1 VSLQR
6 DLSLIVG
13 FASSLWLTGAA
24 SGAWAQAAA
33 PAPATAAADKSD
45 GDGVA
50 PVQERVRRLP
60 LWSEQA
66 RARGV
71 VLPPTFG
78 IGVVAVRDR
87 QGVFGDSL
95 LVSVAKGE
103 PPPADVELVSVP
115 SVSFDNVGSTDSVQV
130 KGDLWLLPFLNL
142 FVSLGKVEGDIAID
156 VVIDVDDLL
165 GPPACRPAE
174 PCGIKHLFFNSP
186 LDNTIVT
193 LGGTAAYGSERWF
206 AAATLSRTV
215 SIADKDRSDV
225 STSNFGVRV
234 GPRLRVGNRFQVDPY
249 VTVNW
254 FKLDTRVQGTTGLPG
269 AFPDG
274 DDLSVRYDAHV
285 ENVDDYSLGV
295 GVNAGL
301 DSGLALQAEYGY
313 APHGERF
320 LLTIVQR
327 F

>member
-1 VSLQR
+1 MPLQR

-13 FASSLWLTGAA
+13 VAASLWLTGAA
-24 SGAWAQAAA
+24 SGAWAQA
-33 PAPATAAADKSD
+33 PAPALAPAASDESD
-45 GDGVA
+45 GDSFA
-50 PVQERVRRLP
+50 PVQEPVRRLP
-60 LWSEQA
+60 LWSEKA

-87 QGVFGDSL
+87 QGVFGSSL
-95 LVSVAKGE
+95 NVSVAKGE
-103 PPPADVELVSVP
+103 PPPEDVELVSVP

-130 KGDLWLLPFLNL
+130 KADFWLLPFLNL
-142 FVSLGKVEGDIAID
+142 FVSAGKVEGDIAID

-165 GPPACRPAE
+165 GPPVCRPAE

-193 LGGTAAYGSERWF
+193 VGGTAAYGSGRWF

-215 SIADKDRSDV
+215 SVADKDRSDV

-234 GPRLRVGNRFQVDPY
+234 GPRLRVGDRFQVDPY

-254 FKLDTRVQGTTGLPG
+254 FKLDTRVQGTTELPG

-274 DDLSVRYDAHV
+274 DNLSVRYDAHV
-285 ENVDDYSLGV
+285 RNVDDYSLGV